1 MFINIFSKNK
11 NSNNNQNNNDN
22 FMSDFAI
29 KNNKNE
35 IINNLKQKILEA
47 DSNTKLNKSS
57 KEKNI
62 NDSQISKIKLLLQNN
77 NNMNKLARKKSE
89 ENFTFKN
96 KLNLVKDQINHSNSI
111 NTSYKFE
118 KKFTYKLHGNNLV
131 KSYSKSYSKKIS
143 NDSKKSQF
151 HKTKSWLL
159 NNLKNNDLLN
169 ENNFFERNLKKNN
182 SIENIIDKNR
192 IDRKNYDQFYKTL
205 SINNIDKI
213 VKIENKYFNQK
224 SLFDSIIKIN
234 KGKKNW
240 HNLL

>member
-57 KEKNI
+57 EEKNI
-62 NDSQISKIKLLLQNN
+62 NESQISKIKVLLQNN

-96 KLNLVKDQINHSNSI
+96 KLNLVKDQKNIVI
-111 NTSYKFE
+111 QLI
-118 KKFTYKLHGNNLV
+118 LH
-131 KSYSKSYSKKIS
+131 I
-143 NDSKKSQF
+143 
-151 HKTKSWLL
+151 
-159 NNLKNNDLLN
+159 NLKI
-169 ENNFFERNLKKNN
+169 NLHINYMV
-182 SIENIIDKNR
+182 II
-192 IDRKNYDQFYKTL
+192 
-205 SINNIDKI
+205 
-213 VKIENKYFNQK
+213 
-224 SLFDSIIKIN
+224 
-234 KGKKNW
+234 
-240 HNLL
+240 